1 MALIVGW
8 SAADICLAA
17 LSLQTAKDKKEK
29 KETFTRPAP
38 TKPLRPEIPGANR
51 YQSGKVFLERADS
64 LYTTPL
70 EGRDLQILKGN
81 VEFRQGGMFMYCDS
95 AYYYPE
101 NNSMDAFGNVRMVQG
116 DTLKGYADVVYYDGD
131 TRRARMRTRGL
142 QKVRLENRNVTLTT
156 DSLDYDLVM
165 EYGDYFNGGRID
177 DKVNDLT
184 SINGRYSPR
193 TKLAEFDNDVKLV
206 NKKDGYTLLTDQLLY
221 NTTTKI
227 ATIDRPAIIMGKT
240 DTIRT
245 NKGEYDTA
253 RDHAIL
259 QSRSLITHRDTANN
273 VVTLEGDSIIYDK
286 ISRVSEA
293 FTFSD
298 PVKARPMVLT
308 DTAHHAVLIGGY
320 GYYNDSTRTALATKY
335 PLLKEYSRPDTIFM
349 RADTIS
355 TQVMTMMVPVITPIG
370 QDTIFQNSIAT
381 DSIRIESISSSTL
394 DSNGQAS
401 PLDAI
406 KLNAQAPGITAPAAD
421 AIIPKSL
428 PDSLPSSLP
437 DSTGMRIIAVNDT
450 AMTPKDYYLANAIRN
465 ARFFR
470 TDLQGVADTMRY
482 NQADSM
488 LYMYRRPVVW
498 NEDKQVAG
506 NTINVHFNDST
517 VDWALLPEFGI
528 LSQQIEGEYYNQLAG
543 KKMLANFKESQLT
556 HLYVEGNV
564 QAIFLPM
571 ENDSTYNKIVAAEG
585 SYLTIDMKENS
596 AQTDTI
602 NAKNSL
608 EKLKMWPDVTGKV
621 TPIFL
626 IKKNQLYL
634 PIFKEIKDITI
645 AIRPRREWYDDGKL
659 RWADDL
665 GDVPDELEQYL
676 SMPPMSGKQK
686 AED

>member
-1 MALIVGW
+1 VKKSAKIIALIVALIVGW

-355 TQVMTMMVPVITPIG
+355 TQVMTMMVPVITPIR
-370 QDTIFQNSIAT
+370 QDTIFQNSIAL
-381 DSIRIESISSSTL
+381 DSI
-394 DSNGQAS
+394 
-401 PLDAI
+401 
-406 KLNAQAPGITAPAAD
+406 GID

-428 PDSLPSSLP
+428 PDSLTGSLP

-645 AIRPRREWYDDGKL
+645 AIRPKREWYDDGKL